1 MREKPSPRT
10 WLQRISWVQPWMVVA
25 LAAIL
30 YGGVIL
36 ARHGGDP
43 LAFAML
49 GTRFAEGDP
58 HGTEGY
64 DGQFAYQIALRL
76 TDATPYLDVPAYRY
90 QRILYPLLA
99 RALALGNAAWIPWTL
114 ILVNGAALV
123 GSAWFMERLLEG
135 YGASRWYALG
145 LGLYSGQFLAF
156 RLDLQEPLA
165 VCLVLAALWAL
176 REERWLLCAA
186 LLALATLTKETSLT
200 FVAGVVLW
208 LLWTRRW
215 RTTALVTGVAVAP
228 MALYQVALALWLGEF
243 GLGSGGAGATSFPW
257 VPFGGL
263 WAVFPYGWE
272 VFALFLAMMLPWAVV
287 PSVAGVVMSLRELV
301 RGTKEVLPWLLLVQ
315 SLTVAYLPF
324 STFREPV
331 AMARLTVG
339 LVLTTLLFGAWKG
352 SRRTLNYAL
361 LWLATGVLLLKE

>member
-1 MREKPSPRT
+1 MRLALRT
-10 WLQRISWVQPWMVVA
+10 LLRWTSWVRPWMVVA
-25 LAAIL
+25 LAAAL
-30 YGGVIL
+30 YGGAIL

-43 LAFAML
+43 LAFAVL

-76 TDATPYLDVPAYRY
+76 SAAGPYLDVPAYRY

-99 RALALGNAAWIPWTL
+99 RALALGNPAWIPWTL

-123 GSAWFMERLLEG
+123 ASTWLMERLLEG
-135 YGASRWYALG
+135 YGASRWVALG
-145 LGLYSGQFLAF
+145 LGLYSGQLLAF
-156 RLDLQEPLA
+156 RLDLNEPLA
-165 VCLVLAALWAL
+165 VSLVLAALWTL
-176 REERWLLCAA
+176 REERWLPSAL
-186 LLALATLTKETSLT
+186 LLALATLAKETSLT
-200 FVAGVVLW
+200 FVAGVGLW
-208 LLWTRRW
+208 LLWTRRL
-215 RTTALVTGVAVAP
+215 RLAAAVTGGAVAP
-228 MALYQVALALWLGEF
+228 MALYQVALALWLGEP
-243 GLGSGGAGATSFPW
+243 GLGSGGAGATPFPW

-263 WAVFPYGWE
+263 WAIFPYGWE
-272 VFALFLAMMLPWAVV
+272 VFALFLAMMLPWAVL
-287 PSVAGVVMSLRELV
+287 PSLAGVVMGLRELA
-301 RGTKEVLPWLLLVQ
+301 RGSQHLLPWLLLLQ

>member
-1 MREKPSPRT
+1 MREKPSSET
-10 WLQRISWVQPWMVVA
+10 WKRFLSWVRPWMAVA
-25 LAAIL
+25 LAAAL

-43 LAFAML
+43 LAFAVL
-49 GTRFAEGDP
+49 GTRFSEGDR

-99 RALALGNAAWIPWTL
+99 RVLALGNPAWIPWAL

-123 GSAWFMERLLEG
+123 GATWLMERLLAG
-135 YGASRWYALG
+135 YGANRWYALG
-145 LGLYSGQFLAF
+145 LGLYSGQLLSF
-156 RLDLQEPLA
+156 RLDLNEPLA
-165 VCLVLAALWAL
+165 TGLVLAALWAL
-176 REERWLLCAA
+176 REERWLPSAL
-186 LLALATLTKETSLT
+186 LLALAALAKETSVT
-200 FVAGVVLW
+200 FIAAIGLW
-208 LLWTRRW
+208 FLWTRRW
-215 RTTALVTGVAVAP
+215 RTAVLVTGAALAP
-228 MALYQVALALWLGEF
+228 MALYQAALALWLGEP
-243 GLGSGGAGATSFPW
+243 GLGSGGAGATPFPW

-272 VFALFLAMMLPWAVV
+272 VSALFLAMMLPWAVL
-287 PSVAGVVMSLRELV
+287 PSVAGVAMSLRELA
-301 RGTKEVLPWLLLVQ
+301 RGSRHSLPWLLLVQ

-324 STFREPV
+324 STFREPA

-339 LVLTTLLFGAWKG
+339 LVLTALLFGAWKG

-361 LWLATGVLLLKE
+361 LWLATGVLLFKE

>member
-1 MREKPSPRT
+1 MGEKPFLRT
-10 WLQRISWVQPWMVVA
+10 WCRWTSWVRPWMAVA

-43 LAFAML
+43 LAFAVL
-49 GTRFAEGDP
+49 GTRFSEGDP

-99 RALALGNAAWIPWTL
+99 RALALGNPAWIPWTL

-123 GSAWFMERLLEG
+123 GSMWLMERLLEG

-145 LGLYSGQFLAF
+145 LGLYSGQLLAF

-165 VCLVLAALWAL
+165 TCLVLAALWAL
-176 REERWLLCAA
+176 REERWFPSGL
-186 LLALATLTKETSLT
+186 LLALATLAKETSLT
-200 FVAGVVLW
+200 FVAGVGLW
-208 LLWTRRW
+208 LLWTRRL
-215 RTTALVTGVAVAP
+215 RRAVEVVGVALAP
-228 MALYQVALALWLGEF
+228 MALYQVLLALWLGEP
-243 GLGSGGAGATSFPW
+243 GLGSGGAGATPFPW

-272 VFALFLAMMLPWAVV
+272 VSALFLAMMLPWAVL
-287 PSVAGVVMSLRELV
+287 PSVAGVVMSLRELACGS
-301 RGTKEVLPWLLLVQ
+301 RHLLPWLLLVQ

-339 LVLTTLLFGAWKG
+339 LVLTTFLFGAWKG